1 MSVLKG
7 FEQQAV
13 DLLLEGV
20 LPRTTI
26 QAVKDNAELVNYEH
40 TGVGYFLTL
49 RHPALPRERLVCDK
63 PTVIGQSEGIESGF
77 IVFIEN
83 HELVLECHSWGA
95 DHVPETYRDENVQI
109 TAT

>member
-7 FEQQAV
+7 FEQRAI
-13 DLLLEGV
+13 DLLLGGV
-20 LPRTTI
+20 LPPETI
-26 QAVKDNAELVNYEH
+26 RAVKEKAEFVGYEH
-40 TGVGYFLTL
+40 TGAGYFLTL

-63 PTVIGQSEGIESGF
+63 PRVMGECRGIESGF

-83 HELVLECHSWGA
+83 SELLLECHSWGTEA
-95 DHVPETYRDENVQI
+95 VPATYRDENVQI